1 MVADSF
7 ISRKIKFK
15 GNIAA
20 VATAVSFFVIIVAV
34 AVSSGFRHSIR
45 DGVAAMTGDIR
56 ITPYVSGGQ
65 DPVPMPRHLPSE
77 DKILAIPGVTGIVP
91 VVSRAGIVK
100 NGEIVHG
107 VIVKGTPDLVG
118 GDGPVM
124 PGGDGVMAG
133 GDGPVMAGPDRPS
146 LAVSIPHRLSEITGL
161 QEGDDLTTYFVGEKV
176 RARKFHI
183 TAEHRDII
191 ETDDNLLV
199 YAGLE
204 DMQRLN
210 GWDSTSVSQLE
221 VKVKNASPKVLKDI
235 EARIGY
241 ILSTSPDE
249 DENGLYVISSARSYP
264 QIFDWLGLLDVNV
277 LIVLLLMTLVAGFN
291 MISGLLVM
299 LLRNIPLIG
308 TLKALGMQDRAI
320 GRLFVRI
327 GAEAVLKGMLVGNAL
342 AFLFCLIQ
350 GTTHLIKLDPAN
362 YFVSF
367 VPVHLPFWGILGAD
381 IAAFLGIVLLM
392 WLPALSIS
400 KIDPA
405 ETVKA
410 D

>member
-107 VIVKGTPDLVG
+107 VIVKGTPDQT
-118 GDGPVM
+118 
-124 PGGDGVMAG
+124 
-133 GDGPVMAGPDRPS
+133 VMAGPDRPS
-146 LAVSIPHRLSEITGL
+146 LAVSIPHRLAEITGL
-161 QEGDDLTTYFVGEKV
+161 QPGEDLTTYFVGEKV

-183 TAEHRDII
+183 TDTHRDII

-235 EARIGY
+235 EAHIDY
-241 ILSTSPDE
+241 ILSTSEDE

-277 LIVLLLMTLVAGFN
+277 LIVLILMTLVAGFN

-381 IAAFLGIVLLM
+381 IAAFAGIVLLM

>member
-1 MVADSF
+1 MVAEGF

-56 ITPYVSGGQ
+56 ISPYVSGSG
-65 DPVPMPRHLPSE
+65 DPESMPRHIPE
-77 DKILAIPGVTGIVP
+77 EADILALPGVEAIVP
-91 VVSRAGIVK
+91 VISRAGIVK
-100 NGEIVHG
+100 NGEIIHG
-107 VIVKGTPDLVG
+107 VVVKGIPDQVG
-118 GDGPVM
+118 D
-124 PGGDGVMAG
+124 DA
-133 GDGPVMAGPDRPS
+133 
-146 LAVSIPHRLSEITGL
+146 LAVSIPHRLQEIIGL
-161 QEGDDLTTYFVGEKV
+161 GPGEDLTTYFVGEKV

-183 TAEHRDII
+183 SKVHRDIM

-199 YAGLE
+199 YAALE

-210 GWDSTSVSQLE
+210 GWSEDEVSCLE
-221 VKVKNASPKVLKDI
+221 VKLKSPTR
-235 EARIGY
+235 EALIDTESRIGFMLPEY
-241 ILSTSPDE
+241 
-249 DENGLYVISSARSYP
+249 YVSSSARTYP
-264 QIFDWLGLLDVNV
+264 QIFDWLDLLDVNV
-277 LIVLLLMTLVAGFN
+277 LIVLILMTVVAGFN
-291 MISGLLVM
+291 MVSGLLVM

-308 TLKALGMQDRAI
+308 TLKAMGMQDRAV

-327 GAEAVLKGMLVGNAL
+327 GAEAVLKGMLIGNAL
-342 AFLFCLIQ
+342 AIVFCLIQ
-350 GTTHLIKLDPAN
+350 GWTHIIPLDPAN
-362 YFVSF
+362 YFVSW

-381 IAAFLGIVLLM
+381 AAAFAGIILLM

-405 ETVKA
+405 QTVKA

>member
-1 MVADSF
+1 LVADSF

-77 DKILAIPGVTGIVP
+77 DIILAIPGVTGIVP

-107 VIVKGTPDLVG
+107 VIVKGTHSVISTEAEGEAEKSP
-118 GDGPVM
+118 
-124 PGGDGVMAG
+124 
-133 GDGPVMAGPDRPS
+133 
-146 LAVSIPHRLSEITGL
+146 LAVSIPHRLSVITGL
-161 QEGDDLTTYFVGEKV
+161 QPGEDLTTYFVGEKV

-235 EARIGY
+235 EARIGF

-277 LIVLLLMTLVAGFN
+277 LIVLILMTLVAGFN

-362 YFVSF
+362 YFVSW
-367 VPVHLPFWGILGAD
+367 VPVNLPLWGILGAD

>member
-1 MVADSF
+1 MVAESF

-45 DGVAAMTGDIR
+45 NGVAAMTGDIS
-56 ITPYVSGGQ
+56 ISPYASGGS

-77 DKILAIPGVTGIVP
+77 DKILSIPGVAEIVP

-107 VIVKGTPDLVG
+107 VIVKGMPDQVG
-118 GDGPVM
+118 HDGS
-124 PGGDGVMAG
+124 
-133 GDGPVMAGPDRPS
+133 VMAGPDRPS
-146 LAVSIPHRLSEITGL
+146 LAVSIPNRLQEITGL
-161 QEGDDLTTYFVGEKV
+161 GPGEDLTTYFVGEKV

-183 TAEHRDII
+183 TDTHRDII

-199 YAGLE
+199 YAGLQ

-210 GWDSTSVSQLE
+210 GWDSTMVSELQ
-221 VKVKNASPKVLKDI
+221 VRVKNASPKALKDI
-235 EARIGY
+235 EARIGF
-241 ILSTSPDE
+241 ILSTSEDE
-249 DENGLYVISSARSYP
+249 QENGLFVISSARSYP
-264 QIFDWLGLLDVNV
+264 QVFDWLGLLDVNV
-277 LIVLLLMTLVAGFN
+277 LIILILMILVAGFN

-308 TLKALGMQDRAI
+308 TLKALGMQDGAI

-327 GAEAVLKGMLVGNAL
+327 GAEAVLKGMLIGNAL
-342 AFLFCLIQ
+342 AFLFCLVQ

-362 YFVSF
+362 YFVSY
-367 VPVHLPFWGILGAD
+367 VPVNLPFWGILGAD
-381 IAAFLGIVLLM
+381 LIAFAGIVLLL
-392 WLPALSIS
+392 WFPTRSIS

>member
-34 AVSSGFRHSIR
+34 AVSSGFRAQLR

-65 DPVPMPRHLPSE
+65 DPVPMSRHLPSE
-77 DKILAIPGVTGIVP
+77 DKILAIPGVVEIVP

-107 VIVKGTPDLVG
+107 VIVKGTPNQ
-118 GDGPVM
+118 
-124 PGGDGVMAG
+124 AG
-133 GDGPVMAGPDRPS
+133 G

-161 QEGDDLTTYFVGEKV
+161 QAGEDLTTYFVGEKV

-183 TAEHRDII
+183 TDTHRDII

-210 GWDSTSVSQLE
+210 GWDSASVSQLE

-241 ILSTSPDE
+241 ILSTSEDE

-277 LIVLLLMTLVAGFN
+277 LIVLILMTLVAGFN

-327 GAEAVLKGMLVGNAL
+327 GAEAVLKGMLVGNTL

-367 VPVHLPFWGILGAD
+367 VPVHLPFWGILVAD

>member
-77 DKILAIPGVTGIVP
+77 DKILAIPGVVEIVP

-107 VIVKGTPDLVG
+107 VIVKGTPDQVG
-118 GDGPVM
+118 GDG
-124 PGGDGVMAG
+124 
-133 GDGPVMAGPDRPS
+133 
-146 LAVSIPHRLSEITGL
+146 LAVSIPHRLAEITDL
-161 QEGDDLTTYFVGEKV
+161 QPGEDLTTYFVGEKV

-199 YAGLE
+199 YARLE

-235 EARIGY
+235 EAHIGY

-277 LIVLLLMTLVAGFN
+277 LIVLILMTLVAGFN

>member
-1 MVADSF
+1 MVAESF

-45 DGVAAMTGDIR
+45 DGVAAMTGDIK

-77 DKILAIPGVTGIVP
+77 DKILAIPGVSGIVP
-91 VVSRAGIVK
+91 VVTRAGIVK
-100 NGEIVHG
+100 SGEIVHG
-107 VIVKGTPDLVG
+107 VIVKGIPDQVG
-118 GDGPVM
+118 DDGS
-124 PGGDGVMAG
+124 
-133 GDGPVMAGPDRPS
+133 VMAGPDRPS
-146 LAVSIPHRLSEITGL
+146 LAVSIPHRLQEITGL
-161 QEGDDLTTYFVGEKV
+161 GPGEDLTTYFVGEKV

-183 TAEHRDII
+183 TDVHRDII

-210 GWDSTSVSQLE
+210 GWDSTMVSQLE
-221 VKVKNASPKVLKDI
+221 VRVKNASPNALKDI
-235 EARIGY
+235 EARIGF
-241 ILSTSPDE
+241 ILATSPDE
-249 DENGLYVISSARSYP
+249 DENGLYVVSSARSYP
-264 QIFDWLGLLDVNV
+264 QIFDWLGLLDMNV
-277 LIVLLLMTLVAGFN
+277 VIILILMTLVAGFN

-308 TLKALGMQDRAI
+308 TLKAMGMQDGAI
-320 GRLFVRI
+320 GRLFVRM
-327 GAEAVLKGMLVGNAL
+327 GSEAVLKGMLVGNLL

-362 YFVSF
+362 YFVSW

-381 IAAFLGIVLLM
+381 IAAFAGIVLLM

-405 ETVKA
+405 QTVRA

>member
-1 MVADSF
+1 MVAEGF

-56 ITPYVSGGQ
+56 ISPYVSGSG
-65 DPVPMPRHLPSE
+65 DPESMPRHIPE
-77 DKILAIPGVTGIVP
+77 EADILALPGVEAIVP

-100 NGEIVHG
+100 NGEIIHG
-107 VIVKGTPDLVG
+107 VVVKGIPDQVG
-118 GDGPVM
+118 D
-124 PGGDGVMAG
+124 DA
-133 GDGPVMAGPDRPS
+133 
-146 LAVSIPHRLSEITGL
+146 LAVSIPHRLQEIIGL
-161 QEGDDLTTYFVGEKV
+161 GPGEDLTTYFVGEKV

-183 TAEHRDII
+183 SKVHRDIM

-199 YAGLE
+199 YASLE

-210 GWDSTSVSQLE
+210 GWSEDEVSCLE
-221 VKVKNASPKVLKDI
+221 VKLKNPTR
-235 EARIGY
+235 EALIDTESRIGFMLPEY
-241 ILSTSPDE
+241 
-249 DENGLYVISSARSYP
+249 YVSSSARTYP
-264 QIFDWLGLLDVNV
+264 QIFDWLDLLDVNV
-277 LIVLLLMTLVAGFN
+277 LIVLILMTVVAGFN
-291 MISGLLVM
+291 MVSGLLVM

-308 TLKALGMQDRAI
+308 TLKAMGMQDRAV

-327 GAEAVLKGMLVGNAL
+327 GAEAVLKGMLIGNAL
-342 AFLFCLIQ
+342 AIVFCLIQ
-350 GTTHLIKLDPAN
+350 GWTHIIPLDPAN
-362 YFVSF
+362 YFVSW

-381 IAAFLGIVLLM
+381 AAAFAGIILLM

-405 ETVKA
+405 QTVKA

>member
-45 DGVAAMTGDIR
+45 DGVAAMTGDIK

-107 VIVKGTPDLVG
+107 VIVKGTPDQVG
-118 GDGPVM
+118 GDG
-124 PGGDGVMAG
+124 
-133 GDGPVMAGPDRPS
+133 
-146 LAVSIPHRLSEITGL
+146 LAVSIPHRLAEITGL
-161 QEGDDLTTYFVGEKV
+161 EAGEDLTTYFVGEKV

-199 YAGLE
+199 YARLE

-241 ILSTSPDE
+241 ILSTSEDE

-277 LIVLLLMTLVAGFN
+277 LIVLILMTLVAGFN

>member
-77 DKILAIPGVTGIVP
+77 DKILAIPGVVEIVP

-107 VIVKGTPDLVG
+107 VIVKGTPDQVG
-118 GDGPVM
+118 GDV
-124 PGGDGVMAG
+124 
-133 GDGPVMAGPDRPS
+133 
-146 LAVSIPHRLSEITGL
+146 LAVSIPHRLAEITGL
-161 QEGDDLTTYFVGEKV
+161 EAGEDLTTYFVGEKV
-176 RARKFHI
+176 RARIFHI

-241 ILSTSPDE
+241 ILSTSEDE

-277 LIVLLLMTLVAGFN
+277 LIVLILMTLVAGFN

>member
-77 DKILAIPGVTGIVP
+77 DKILAIPGVVEIVP

-107 VIVKGTPDLVG
+107 VIVKGTPDQVG
-118 GDGPVM
+118 GDG
-124 PGGDGVMAG
+124 
-133 GDGPVMAGPDRPS
+133 
-146 LAVSIPHRLSEITGL
+146 LAVSIPHRLAEITDL
-161 QEGDDLTTYFVGEKV
+161 QPGEDLTTYFVGEKV

-199 YAGLE
+199 YARLE

-235 EARIGY
+235 EAHIGY

-277 LIVLLLMTLVAGFN
+277 LIVLILMTLVAGFN

-405 ETVKA
+405 ETVKT

>member
-77 DKILAIPGVTGIVP
+77 DKILAIPGVVEIVP

-107 VIVKGTPDLVG
+107 VIVKGTPDQVG
-118 GDGPVM
+118 GDG
-124 PGGDGVMAG
+124 
-133 GDGPVMAGPDRPS
+133 
-146 LAVSIPHRLSEITGL
+146 LAVSIPHRLAEITGL
-161 QEGDDLTTYFVGEKV
+161 QAGEDLTTYFVGEKV

-241 ILSTSPDE
+241 ILATSPDE

-277 LIVLLLMTLVAGFN
+277 LIVLILMTLVAGFN

>member
-107 VIVKGTPDLVG
+107 VIVKGTPDQAE
-118 GDGPVM
+118 GDG
-124 PGGDGVMAG
+124 
-133 GDGPVMAGPDRPS
+133 
-146 LAVSIPHRLSEITGL
+146 LAVSIPHRLAEITGL
-161 QEGDDLTTYFVGEKV
+161 KPGEDLTTYFVGEKV

-199 YAGLE
+199 YARLE

-235 EARIGY
+235 EAHIGY

-277 LIVLLLMTLVAGFN
+277 LIVLILMTLVAGFN

>member
-7 ISRKIKFK
+7 ISRRIKFK

-107 VIVKGTPDLVG
+107 VIVKGTPDQVG
-118 GDGPVM
+118 GDG
-124 PGGDGVMAG
+124 
-133 GDGPVMAGPDRPS
+133 
-146 LAVSIPHRLSEITGL
+146 LAVSIPHRLAEITGL
-161 QEGDDLTTYFVGEKV
+161 EPGEDLTTYFVGEKV

-199 YAGLE
+199 YARLE

-241 ILSTSPDE
+241 ILSTSEDE

-277 LIVLLLMTLVAGFN
+277 IIVLILMTLVAGFN

-327 GAEAVLKGMLVGNAL
+327 GAEAVLKGMVIGNAL